1 MADKPARSRVLTPLL
16 VWLLVFLAAWAA
28 WSFFAARR
36 NNRVAIDYTDFV
48 RELGAGNVA
57 EVVIVE
63 RDMAGKLKQESEIR
77 TARGTVRYLEFKTY
91 TPEDPQLVSRL
102 LDAGVKV
109 QARPPSQWTTILISI
124 LPWLLVIGVWAL
136 FMRRMSSGQDR
147 AFTFGKSRARPMTS
161 DRPKVTFA
169 DVAGVDEA
177 KEELNEI
184 IAFLRA
190 PHKFQKLG
198 GRIPKGVLLV
208 GATGTGKTLLAKA
221 VAGEAGVPFLS
232 ISGSDFVE
240 MFVGVGAARVRD
252 LFEQSKRN
260 APCIVFIDEIDAVGR
275 QRGAG
280 LGGGHDEREQTL
292 NQLLVEMDGFETQDG
307 VIIMAATNRPDIL
320 DRALLRPGRFDRQI
334 TVDRPDVRGRE
345 EILRVHVKKITIAP
359 DVELK
364 VLALGTPGFSGA
376 DLANMV
382 NEAALL
388 AARRARQAVTMQDF
402 EDAKDKVMMGMERR
416 ILITDAEKR
425 STAYHESGHALVAA
439 KLPLVDP
446 IHKMTVIP
454 RGRALGVTHFLPAD
468 ERYTHSREYLSQ
480 TLASI
485 MGGRAAEE
493 LVFGQ
498 ITNGAANDIHTATEV
513 ARKMVCEWGMSE
525 RLGPIQFGKRE
536 EMIFLGREIAQ
547 HKDYSEQTAI
557 LIDEEIRGLVEGAHQ
572 KALQIL
578 REGMDTLHA
587 LAEALLER
595 EILDGEEIGKII
607 AGEMLEPFRRE
618 SSGDGAAPAPPKE
631 GARNPGGVPA
641 PGAPPGA

>member
-1 MADKPARSRVLTPLL
+1 
-16 VWLLVFLAAWAA
+16 
-28 WSFFAARR
+28 
-36 NNRVAIDYTDFV
+36 
-48 RELGAGNVA
+48 
-57 EVVIVE
+57 
-63 RDMAGKLKQESEIR
+63 
-77 TARGTVRYLEFKTY
+77 
-91 TPEDPQLVSRL
+91 
-102 LDAGVKV
+102 
-109 QARPPSQWTTILISI
+109 
-124 LPWLLVIGVWAL
+124 
-136 FMRRMSSGQDR
+136 
-147 AFTFGKSRARPMTS
+147 
-161 DRPKVTFA
+161 
-169 DVAGVDEA
+169 
-177 KEELNEI
+177 
-184 IAFLRA
+184 
-190 PHKFQKLG
+190 
-198 GRIPKGVLLV
+198 
-208 GATGTGKTLLAKA
+208 
-221 VAGEAGVPFLS
+221 
-232 ISGSDFVE
+232 
-240 MFVGVGAARVRD
+240 
-252 LFEQSKRN
+252 
-260 APCIVFIDEIDAVGR
+260 
-275 QRGAG
+275 
-280 LGGGHDEREQTL
+280 
-292 NQLLVEMDGFETQDG
+292 
-307 VIIMAATNRPDIL
+307 
-320 DRALLRPGRFDRQI
+320 
-334 TVDRPDVRGRE
+334 
-345 EILRVHVKKITIAP
+345 
-359 DVELK
+359 
-364 VLALGTPGFSGA
+364 
-376 DLANMV
+376 
-382 NEAALL
+382 
-388 AARRARQAVTMQDF
+388 
-402 EDAKDKVMMGMERR
+402 
-416 ILITDAEKR
+416 
-425 STAYHESGHALVAA
+425 VAA

-641 PGAPPGA
+641 PGAPPNA